1 MLCNRAAHLADERQM
16 LGEGRAPIANCEMNP
31 NSEPLAEREPII
43 HRLRQQ
49 LAYVLARGSDCLDEG
64 N

>member
-1 MLCNRAAHLADERQM
+1 MLCNRATQLADELQM
-16 LGEGRAPIANCEMNP
+16 LGEERAPIANCEMNP

-49 LAYVLARGSDCLDEG
+49 VAHVP
-64 N
+64 